1 MGYPQNL
8 HHSQMALNWAY
19 THTPLTKHRKY
30 GGKTVKPNKPSQ
42 QYHHR
47 WVVFT
52 HIPSHVC
59 WCSALPEID
68 CMVKPLASYRSVASI
83 WKWSGFAGGEKGTWE
98 WKKGSMDP
106 QFMVQLMKHDD
117 SAVDAMSFFQYF
129 QTNIMRD
136 ISNISTKTC
145 HSFQKTPFF
154 SPENPIFSV
163 RFLASVLPK
172 IAKSRKVPQLFATL
186 TPGDGNGGN
195 GGIFLAKLWPKQM
208 AKKTWPKWTKMLR
221 QWMLHGFFPGIS
233 FEDQK
238 KTMAN
243 KPSKMDVLY
252 QWKRRFWPKKWMGQ
266 ICFPKNFQ
274 LPKFRT

>member
-1 MGYPQNL
+1 MGRFYPHPQSCLLMLSIAWDRL
-8 HHSQMALNWAY
+8 HGKAIGLISLCR
-19 THTPLTKHRKY
+19 KHLEMEWFC
-30 GGKTVKPNKPSQ
+30 GG
-42 QYHHR
+42 
-47 WVVFT
+47 
-52 HIPSHVC
+52 
-59 WCSALPEID
+59 
-68 CMVKPLASYRSVASI
+68 
-83 WKWSGFAGGEKGTWE
+83 WKGDLGME
-98 WKKGSMDP
+98 KGSMDP
-106 QFMVQLMKHDD
+106 QFMVSSKGQLMKHDD

-136 ISNISTKTC
+136 ISNISTKKC
-145 HSFQKTPFF
+145 HSFQKTQFF

-172 IAKSRKVPQLFATL
+172 IAKSRKVPQSFAAL

-195 GGIFLAKLWPKQM
+195 GGIFLAKLWPKKWQ
-208 AKKTWPKWTKMLR
+208 KKWDNER
-221 QWMLHGFFPGIS
+221 RCYANGVDVFFPGIS

-238 KTMAN
+238 KTMAD